1 MNENNT
7 KTYKPRKPLVIG
19 IAGGTGSGKSSFTRA
34 LVSRFRHNASVLMYD
49 NYYKEHH
56 DMSFEERELINYDE
70 PSAFDTELL
79 CEHLTRLENGQAV
92 DMPTYDYAAH
102 DRSEQTVKV
111 YPNKVII
118 VEGILVLENEELC
131 SHFDIKIFVNTD
143 ADIRLIRRI
152 RRDTRKRGRTLDS
165 VLEQYEKTVKPM
177 HEKYV
182 EPSKRNADI
191 ILPDGGYNTVALD
204 MLFSRIK
211 RHIDSYYY
219 KNNKKDTKTPWEK
232 RSDNDMINNGIAGE
246 KKQ

>member
-1 MNENNT
+1 MNENYT
-7 KTYKPRKPLVIG
+7 KQYKPKKPLVIG

-34 LVSRFRHNASVLMYD
+34 LVSRFRYNASVLMHD

-56 DMSFEERELINYDE
+56 DMSIEERELINYDE
-70 PSAFDTELL
+70 PDAFDTELL
-79 CEHLTRLENGQAV
+79 CRHLECLERGQAV
-92 DMPTYDYAAH
+92 DMPVYDFTLH
-102 DRSEQTVKV
+102 DRSEETVRI

-118 VEGILVLENEELC
+118 VEGILVLESEELC
-131 SHFDIKIFVNTD
+131 SHFDIKIFVDTD

-152 RRDTRKRGRTLDS
+152 RRDTKKRGRTLDS

-182 EPSKRNADI
+182 EPSRRNADI

-211 RHIDSYYY
+211 RHIDSYYRNNRKDM
-219 KNNKKDTKTPWEK
+219 KNFREKRINKDTVKEKTE
-232 RSDNDMINNGIAGE
+232 
-246 KKQ
+246 Q